1 MDFLHNDK
9 AVFLQAVNLV
19 TAKNGIRAEIAE
31 KDYYVTVILRLLSE
45 RLPFI
50 VFKGGTSLS
59 KCHGAIK
66 QFSEDIDVT
75 IDTTISQG
83 QKKKVKDAIVE
94 VAEIL
99 GLSIPNI
106 GETRSRRDYNRYEIA
121 YEPVQSVEDYA
132 VQPRVILETSYTAV
146 SFPTVLLPVRSYIGD
161 MMETEAPDYIERYG
175 LRPFTM
181 KVQGLDRTL
190 ADKVFAICDYYLQ
203 GKTAG
208 HSRHLYDIYKLLPL
222 VPQNEDFKKLVQEV
236 RIVRSASSV
245 CPSAQSDVDV
255 PALLEKIIAEN
266 AYKADYTA
274 VTERLLEETVNY
286 EQAIGAVKT
295 LAESGMFEF
304 LEKMR

>member
-9 AVFLQAVNLV
+9 TVFLQAVNLV
-19 TAKNGIRAEIAE
+19 TAKNGIRAEIVE

-66 QFSEDIDVT
+66 RFSEDIDVT

-83 QKKKVKDAIVE
+83 QKKKVKDAVVE
-94 VAEIL
+94 IAEIL

-161 MMETEAPDYIERYG
+161 MMA
-175 LRPFTM
+175 
-181 KVQGLDRTL
+181 
-190 ADKVFAICDYYLQ
+190 
-203 GKTAG
+203 
-208 HSRHLYDIYKLLPL
+208 
-222 VPQNEDFKKLVQEV
+222 
-236 RIVRSASSV
+236 RSGNSV
-245 CPSAQSDVDV
+245 
-255 PALLEKIIAEN
+255 
-266 AYKADYTA
+266 DYTA
-274 VTERLLEETVNY
+274 
-286 EQAIGAVKT
+286 
-295 LAESGMFEF
+295 
-304 LEKMR
+304 